1 MGNLLGMP
9 PPSPPADVPPLPARA
24 SDPNAKEPTM
34 RQKMLDHRVRQ
45 DCVQCHRLMDPIGF
59 ALENFDGIG
68 LWRATD
74 EGTPVDPKSQVF
86 DNTQIDGPQAL
97 RNWLTT
103 KYDRQFVAVA
113 TEKLLTY
120 ALGRGVEYRDMPLV
134 RAISHDVVKNN
145 GRFSSMVMGVVTSKP
160 FQMNTKHEAVTNT
173 ASAKTAPETS
183 AKTATGTKGVN

>member
-1 MGNLLGMP
+1 
-9 PPSPPADVPPLPARA
+9 
-24 SDPNAKEPTM
+24 M

-86 DNTQIDGPQAL
+86 DNTQIDGPQQL

-113 TEKLLTY
+113 TEKLLIY

-134 RAISHDVVKNN
+134 RAIARDVVKNN
-145 GRFSSMVMGVVTSKP
+145 GRFSSMVMGVVSSKP
-160 FQMNTKHEAVTNT
+160 FQMNTKNEAATST
-173 ASAKTAPETS
+173 ARAKTSTD
-183 AKTATGTKGVN
+183 KGVN

>member
-1 MGNLLGMP
+1 
-9 PPSPPADVPPLPARA
+9 
-24 SDPNAKEPTM
+24 M

-68 LWRATD
+68 LWRSSD
-74 EGTPVDPKSQVF
+74 EGTPVDPKAQTF
-86 DNTQIDGPQAL
+86 DNTQVDGPQQL
-97 RNWLTT
+97 RNWLAT

-134 RAISHDVVKNN
+134 RAISRDVINNN
-145 GRFSSMVMGVVTSKP
+145 GRFSSMVMGVVKSQP
-160 FQMNTKHEAVTNT
+160 FQMNMKVDTATST
-173 ASAKTAPETS
+173 ASVQ
-183 AKTATGTKGVN
+183 TGSDNKDNRRVN